1 MLSDDD
7 YHGEDSTDDDGVAAA
22 AVTAARAAKTTAGSD
37 VAGGGADVTRVKTE
51 AETSDAGGAL
61 ARALANDGVSGSSS
75 ASLDALRAMYD
86 SFGLA
91 GGGGPGGSAAAA
103 NRFAESLAQSM
114 FADPYGGGG
123 GGLFGRP
130 SGGQQARMRT
140 MLTSLR
146 SKSMSTQLAA
156 LQEAS
161 EFLSIS
167 TEDTLSGYFDLDGFI
182 KEFIRIL
189 KGEPYIAPGGGGAGA
204 GGRAISASAATVDPP
219 AAAAAT
225 KTASDDKEDDAQ
237 PHRSDGDDD
246 HDSEDDHDDDDD
258 DDEDDESDGNEG
270 AGGGE
275 ALHAGP
281 HASAADFGGEMMDDD
296 DFEDAELM
304 RILAL
309 SAQEARQAEQ
319 AAAGGG
325 RGSGGGGNPATSGG
339 SAQAEPASFSAGAF
353 GLMAEEP
360 SAEKLEAQLL
370 ACRCLA
376 NLMEALPGSAHTV
389 VSHGAVPV
397 LCAKLLEIQY
407 IDLAE
412 QTLSVRP
419 GRAPPSCP
427 SHLPCS

>member
-1 MLSDDD
+1 MMSGDD
-7 YHGEDSTDDDGVAAA
+7 YQASTDDDSAAS
-22 AVTAARAAKTTAGSD
+22 RAAKPTGASD
-37 VAGGGADVTRVKTE
+37 EQSGGGPAAAGASSE
-51 AETSDAGGAL
+51 AGASGTGGAL
-61 ARALANDGVSGSSS
+61 ARALANAGVSGSG
-75 ASLDALRAMYD
+75 ATSLDALRAMYD
-86 SFGLA
+86 SFGFPG
-91 GGGGPGGSAAAA
+91 GGGGPGSAAAA

-114 FADPYGGGG
+114 FADSYGGG

-130 SGGQQARMRT
+130 SGGQQTRMRT
-140 MLTSLR
+140 MLAGLR
-146 SKSMSTQLAA
+146 SKSMSTQLGA

-189 KGEPYIAPGGGGAGA
+189 KGEPYVAPGGA
-204 GGRAISASAATVDPP
+204 AATVPP
-219 AAAAAT
+219 SAAAASA
-225 KTASDDKEDDAQ
+225 KDDGDAQ
-237 PHRSDGDDD
+237 PHRSDGEE
-246 HDSEDDHDDDDD
+246 HDSDDDDD
-258 DDEDDESDGNEG
+258 DSDDDDEG
-270 AGGGE
+270 ASGGE
-275 ALHAGP
+275 AGLASGP
-281 HASAADFGGEMMDDD
+281 GAHDFGGDMMDDD
-296 DFEDAELM
+296 EFEDAELM

-319 AAAGGG
+319 AAAGGAAPATD
-325 RGSGGGGNPATSGG
+325 GSGAVPTV
-339 SAQAEPASFSAGAF
+339 PASF

-360 SAEKLEAQLL
+360 SADKLEAQLL

-389 VSHGAVPV
+389 VAHGAVPV

-419 GRAPPSCP
+419 SILVPWSTH
-427 SHLPCS
+427 SI